1 MPYVRVR
8 LDWPLDTHVRTLG
21 QRRVMFR
28 KSGAEAVSDAELAQI
43 VEKYGHALEPV
54 EEVKPGVWKRI
65 KPDVLDL
72 DAAADNEPGEPP
84 AAGTRR
90 GRTKQR

>member
-21 QRRVMFR
+21 KRRVMFR
-28 KSGAEAVSDAELAQI
+28 KSGAEAVSDAELAEI

-54 EEVKPGVWKRI
+54 EETKPGVWKRI
-65 KPDVLDL
+65 RPDVLDL
-72 DAAADNEPGEPP
+72 DAEPGEPP
-84 AAGTRR
+84 AAGARR